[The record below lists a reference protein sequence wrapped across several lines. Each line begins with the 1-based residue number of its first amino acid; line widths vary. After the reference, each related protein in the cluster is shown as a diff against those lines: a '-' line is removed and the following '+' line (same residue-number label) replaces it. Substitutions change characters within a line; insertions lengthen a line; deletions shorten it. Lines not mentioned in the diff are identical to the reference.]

1 MQRVRIIVIGV
12 LMTLAISGVS
22 VRAQKSD
29 RLAVGYGSISTN
41 YLPLWMAREA
51 GIFRKNGLDVDTV
64 FFTSSPTAFMAL
76 LAGETAITIN
86 PGPDVVNAHLA
97 GADVVFVAGGTVA
110 LDWWLVSRPEIKT
123 PSLLRGGAVGISR
136 FGSSSEFIARYA
148 LQKIG
153 LTPGK
158 DATIVQIGSPL
169 SRQAAMD
176 TGKVQATVYT
186 AIHTFTAEK
195 KGFNVLADLATL
207 GLPYQN
213 AAVVTTRK
221 LIREKPEIIGRFVRS
236 QLEAVHLLKTDR
248 ENVVKVLAKN
258 MQGLNDREVLEK
270 AYDRAVAEDMLP
282 RKQYPSLAGIKTVLD
297 ALGLPQ
303 RKVVVL
309 ESDGSLLFGLNSLA
323 TVAMQRPDNLAIIVF
338 DNECYESIGGAP
350 GHTAGGAD
358 LAGIAR
364 EAGIRNAATVREL
377 DAFSREAER
386 CLKENA
392 LSLLVAKIEP
402 SIADVP
408 PRYYH
413 LFEERNRFVR
423 YIEETERI
431 SVLRPTKLIRRDPTK
446 WGRNKD
452 HRDRGG
458 KSR

>member
-1 MQRVRIIVIGV
+1 MKRIWIAVIGV
-12 LMTLAISGVS
+12 LLIAAPAVN
-22 VRAQKSD
+22 AQKPG

-41 YLPLWMAREA
+41 YLPLWMAKES
-51 GIFRKNGLDVDTV
+51 GIFGKNGLDVDMV

-123 PSLLRGGAVGISR
+123 PSHLKGGAVSISR

-158 DATIVQIGSPL
+158 DVTIVQIGSPL

-195 KGFNVLADLATL
+195 KGFNVLADLAAL

-221 LIREKPEIIGRFVRS
+221 LAREKPEIIGRFVRS
-236 QLEAVHLLKTDR
+236 QIEAVHLLKTDR
-248 ENVVKVLAKN
+248 ERGVKVLAKY

-282 RKQYPSLAGIKTVLD
+282 RKQYPSLEGIKTVLD
-297 ALGLPQ
+297 T
-303 RKVVVL
+303 
-309 ESDGSLLFGLNSLA
+309 LA
-323 TVAMQRPDNLAIIVF
+323 DRDPRIKAVKPEIFVD
-338 DNECYESIGGAP
+338 
-350 GHTAGGAD
+350 
-358 LAGIAR
+358 AR
-364 EAGIRNAATVREL
+364 FIQEL
-377 DAFSREAER
+377 DSNGF
-386 CLKENA
+386 
-392 LSLLVAKIEP
+392 IEGL
-402 SIADVP
+402 
-408 PRYYH
+408 Y
-413 LFEERNRFVR
+413 
-423 YIEETERI
+423 
-431 SVLRPTKLIRRDPTK
+431 KRR
-446 WGRNKD
+446 
-452 HRDRGG
+452 
-458 KSR
+458 

>member
-1 MQRVRIIVIGV
+1 MNRVSMVVIGV
-12 LMTLAISGVS
+12 LMMLAAPAVN
-22 VRAQKSD
+22 AQQNA

-41 YLPLWMAREA
+41 YLPLWMAKES
-51 GIFRKNGLDVDTV
+51 GIFLKNGLDVDTV
-64 FFTSSPTAFMAL
+64 FFTSSPTAFVAL

-123 PSLLRGGAVGISR
+123 AALLRGGAVGISR

-158 DATIVQIGSPL
+158 DATIVQIGNPL
-169 SRQAAMD
+169 SRQAAME

-195 KGFNVLADLATL
+195 KGFNVLADLAAL

-221 LIREKPEIIGRFVRS
+221 LTREKPEIIARLVRS

-248 ENVVKVLAKN
+248 EKGLRVLAKY

-282 RKQYPSLAGIKTVLD
+282 RKQYPSLEGIKTVLD
-297 ALGLPQ
+297 TLVERDPRIKAVKPEIFIDARFIQ
-303 RKVVVL
+303 EL
-309 ESDGSLLFGLNSLA
+309 ESNGFIEGL
-323 TVAMQRPDNLAIIVF
+323 
-338 DNECYESIGGAP
+338 Y
-350 GHTAGGAD
+350 
-358 LAGIAR
+358 
-364 EAGIRNAATVREL
+364 
-377 DAFSREAER
+377 
-386 CLKENA
+386 K
-392 LSLLVAKIEP
+392 
-402 SIADVP
+402 
-408 PRYYH
+408 
-413 LFEERNRFVR
+413 
-423 YIEETERI
+423 
-431 SVLRPTKLIRRDPTK
+431 RR
-446 WGRNKD
+446 
-452 HRDRGG
+452 
-458 KSR
+458 

>member
-1 MQRVRIIVIGV
+1 MKHPWMLVISVVVIVAILGV
-12 LMTLAISGVS
+12 NA
-22 VRAQKSD
+22 RAQKSEK
-29 RLAVGYGSISTN
+29 LAVGYGSISTN
-41 YLPLWMAREA
+41 YLPLWMAKEA

-76 LAGETAITIN
+76 LSGETAITIN

-123 PSLLRGGAVGISR
+123 ASLLRGGAVGISR

-169 SRQAAMD
+169 TRQAAMD

-195 KGFNVLADLATL
+195 KSFNVLADLAAL

-221 LIREKPEIIGRFVRS
+221 LTREKPEMIARFVRS

-248 ENVVKVLAKN
+248 ENGIKVLAKY
-258 MQGLNDREVLEK
+258 MQGLSDREVLSK

-282 RKQYPSLAGIKTVLD
+282 RKQYPSLEGIKTVLD
-297 ALGLPQ
+297 TLIEQNP
-303 RKVVVL
+303 RIK
-309 ESDGSLLFGLNSLA
+309 
-323 TVAMQRPDNLAIIVF
+323 TVKPEIFVDSRFIQ
-338 DNECYESIGGAP
+338 
-350 GHTAGGAD
+350 
-358 LAGIAR
+358 
-364 EAGIRNAATVREL
+364 EL
-377 DAFSREAER
+377 DANGFIDG
-386 CLKENA
+386 LYK
-392 LSLLVAKIEP
+392 
-402 SIADVP
+402 
-408 PRYYH
+408 
-413 LFEERNRFVR
+413 
-423 YIEETERI
+423 
-431 SVLRPTKLIRRDPTK
+431 RR
-446 WGRNKD
+446 
-452 HRDRGG
+452 
-458 KSR
+458 

>member
-1 MQRVRIIVIGV
+1 MTHAKDAEYKVNLKIRNSKSETISNDQKSENSKQPCFGFRYSNFGFYSKKAGVMRSAWFGMIGLLIV
-12 LMTLAISGVS
+12 LAVPDAN
-22 VRAQKSD
+22 AQKPE

-41 YLPLWMAREA
+41 YLPLWMAKEA

-64 FFTSSPTAFMAL
+64 FFTSSTTAFMAL

-123 PSLLRGGAVGISR
+123 AALLRGGAVGISR

-158 DATIVQIGSPL
+158 DTTIVQIGSPL

-176 TGKVQATVYT
+176 TRKVQATVYT

-195 KGFNVLADLATL
+195 KGFNVLADLAAL

-221 LIREKPEIIGRFVRS
+221 LTKEKPEIIGRFVRS

-248 ENVVKVLAKN
+248 ENGLKVLAKY

-282 RKQYPSLAGIKTVLD
+282 RNQYPSLEGIKTVLD
-297 ALGLPQ
+297 TLVEQNP
-303 RKVVVL
+303 KIK
-309 ESDGSLLFGLNSLA
+309 
-323 TVAMQRPDNLAIIVF
+323 TVKPEIFVDPRFIQ
-338 DNECYESIGGAP
+338 
-350 GHTAGGAD
+350 
-358 LAGIAR
+358 
-364 EAGIRNAATVREL
+364 EL
-377 DAFSREAER
+377 DANGFIDG
-386 CLKENA
+386 LYK
-392 LSLLVAKIEP
+392 
-402 SIADVP
+402 
-408 PRYYH
+408 
-413 LFEERNRFVR
+413 
-423 YIEETERI
+423 
-431 SVLRPTKLIRRDPTK
+431 RR
-446 WGRNKD
+446 
-452 HRDRGG
+452 
-458 KSR
+458 

>member
-1 MQRVRIIVIGV
+1 MSAMQRVRIIVIGV

-22 VRAQKSD
+22 VRAQKSN

-248 ENVVKVLAKN
+248 ENGVKVLAKY

-282 RKQYPSLAGIKTVLD
+282 RKQYPSLEGIKTVLD
-297 ALGLPQ
+297 TLVEQNP
-303 RKVVVL
+303 RIKTVKL
-309 ESDGSLLFGLNSLA
+309 ETFVDPRFI
-323 TVAMQRPDNLAIIVF
+323 Q
-338 DNECYESIGGAP
+338 
-350 GHTAGGAD
+350 
-358 LAGIAR
+358 
-364 EAGIRNAATVREL
+364 EL
-377 DAFSREAER
+377 DANGFIDG
-386 CLKENA
+386 LYK
-392 LSLLVAKIEP
+392 
-402 SIADVP
+402 
-408 PRYYH
+408 
-413 LFEERNRFVR
+413 
-423 YIEETERI
+423 
-431 SVLRPTKLIRRDPTK
+431 RR
-446 WGRNKD
+446 
-452 HRDRGG
+452 
-458 KSR
+458 